1 MTQKNNIPAMLQQ
14 ALGAQKS
21 GNIALAEET
30 CRKIILIDNNQPDA
44 LQFLGLICRSTGRLD
59 EGEALMRRSLE
70 IAPNQAHVWNNLG
83 NLLRDN
89 SQLEEAINSYNK
101 AIDLNPNYIDAI
113 LGLALC
119 LSGTGENEEAVK
131 IVKEGIKHLPN
142 DHRLYNALG
151 INLKELNRVDE
162 ALEAYEKAL
171 SIAPNDFFALHNKG
185 VALRIKLAPEKAIKC
200 YDQILEQGKNI
211 PELRFNRGCAFYD
224 LGNIEEA
231 EQELQKTIALRPDYI
246 DAHQTL
252 NKLYWE
258 HGEDKKFLESY
269 EESIKQ
275 IPLSPHLR
283 SSFASQLMMAGRE
296 DKAEEVIRRAIVE
309 VGETPVFLHDLGV
322 MCARKGDF
330 EKAKEL
336 SLKAIDGDPKSTRF
350 RIDIANYLIR
360 EQNFEQAMA
369 HLDEAEKYK
378 PYDQE
383 MWAYKGICWRLS
395 GDEREHWLNDYDRFV
410 QANFLETPS
419 GYDNFEH
426 FMDVLKKELI
436 AMHTAD
442 RHPLDQSLR
451 NGTQTTSF
459 LLNVPSKV
467 IQDYRQQL
475 ERCVVDYLASLPED
489 PSHPL
494 LSRKENGFTF
504 SGSWS
509 VRLKSEGYHVNHIHP
524 EGWLSGPTYIEVPSS
539 MSPDDPNQAGWVKF
553 GETALGLGED
563 EHIAKSVCPEPGL
576 VVLFPSYM
584 WHGTNPFHS
593 DEYRMTTPS
602 DIMPLIK

>member
-1 MTQKNNIPAMLQQ
+1 MHRVNPLLQQ
-14 ALGAQKS
+14 AYQTLQAGQ
-21 GNIALAEET
+21 IEEAN
-30 CRKIILIDNNQPDA
+30 RQINQA
-44 LQFLGLICRSTGRLD
+44 YV
-59 EGEALMRRSLE
+59 
-70 IAPNQAHVWNNLG
+70 IAPNHPDVLHLAALCRGAAQDAAGAEKFFIRALS
-83 NLLRDN
+83 LSKDN
-89 SQLEEAINSYNK
+89 VQILTNYANHLMAENRLKDSEKHYRKSIKIQ
-101 AIDLNPNYIDAI
+101 PNYIDAI
-113 LGLALC
+113 LGLTLC
-119 LSGTGENEEAVK
+119 LSRAEEHENA
-131 IVKEGIKHLPN
+131 IKVVRAALKFLPQ

-151 INLKELNRVDE
+151 TNFKKLNRVDE
-162 ALEAYEKAL
+162 ALEAYDKAL

-185 VALRIKLAPEKAIKC
+185 VALRIKLAPDESLKC

-224 LGNIEEA
+224 LGQIDKA
-231 EQELQKTIALRPDYI
+231 EQELQKSIALRPDYI

-258 HGEDKKFLESY
+258 HGEDKKFLTSY
-269 EESIKQ
+269 ETAIKRAPQ
-275 IPLSPHLR
+275 DPHLR
-283 SSFASQLMMAGRE
+283 SSFASQLMMAGRQEQAE
-296 DKAEEVIRRAIVE
+296 DIVKKAIKDIGEVP
-309 VGETPVFLHDLGV
+309 TFLHDLGA
-322 MCARKGDF
+322 MRARHGDF

-336 SLKAIDGDPKSTRF
+336 THKAIEGDPQSTSF
-350 RIDIANYLIR
+350 RIDMANYYIR
-360 EQNFEQAMA
+360 EHNFEQAMA

-378 PYDQE
+378 PHDQE

-395 GDEREHWLNDYDRFV
+395 GDEREHWLNNYDDFV
-410 QANFLETPS
+410 QAHFLETPD

-426 FMDVLKKELI
+426 FMDVLKNELI
-436 AMHTAD
+436 TMHTTD

-475 ERCVVDYLASLPED
+475 ERCVTNYLNSLPSD

-509 VRLKSEGYHVNHIHP
+509 VRLKNEGYHVNHIHP
-524 EGWLSGPTYIEVPSS
+524 EGWLSGPTYIEIPSS

-553 GETALGLGED
+553 GETALGLGDD

-576 VVLFPSYM
+576 VVFFPSYM
-584 WHGTNPFHS
+584 WHGTNPFQS
-593 DEYRMTTPS
+593 DEYRMTTPC
-602 DIMPLIK
+602 DIMPLSTV